1 MVPPRAAG
9 ALEESAMSDAPD
21 KPEQKIE
28 TARYDGPAGGWGSLR
43 GIGRI
48 FGAEWDSPAVLDTL
62 RRQNKPGGFM
72 CVSCAWTKPAHPHPF
87 EFCENGAKATLWELT
102 SRRCTPAFFA
112 EHTIGELRGWKDYD
126 LEQAGRLTHPMRY
139 EPSSDKYVPV
149 SWDEAFAGIAA
160 ELKAL
165 DPKSTVFYASGR
177 ASLETS
183 YLYALFARLYGHNN
197 LPDSSNMCHETTS
210 VGLKKVTGSPVG
222 TCVLSDFDQC
232 DAIFFF
238 GQNTGQNSPRFLH
251 TLQDAVRRGCRIV
264 TFNPLREKGLIA
276 FTNPQEPGQM
286 LTGGETCI
294 SELYLQV
301 RPSGDIAALMG
312 LCKHVL
318 ARERRQWAE
327 DRRHL
332 LDVDFLEQHTH
343 GYEDFVAKLDA
354 TAWEAIEQESGISR
368 AELEQAAEI
377 YCSAHQVIGI
387 YGMGVTQH
395 VHGSQT
401 IGMLVNFLALRG
413 NLGRE
418 GAGISPVRGHSNV
431 QGQRTV
437 GITEKPE
444 LVPYDNLKKLFD
456 FEPPAD
462 KGVTTVEACEQIIAG
477 KVQAF
482 IGLGGNFVRAIPER
496 EKMEAAWQTM
506 RLTVQIATKLNRSHL
521 INGEVAYLLPC
532 LGRSEED
539 MQAGG
544 PQTVTIEDSLSCI
557 HGSVGKRK
565 PASEELRSELAI
577 VAGIAKATLP
587 PNPKVH
593 WDEWVGDYGKVR
605 DLIEATYPEMFER
618 FNDRLFTPGGFY
630 KGNAARERIWK
641 TESGKVEFTV
651 PEALNACGF
660 EDAPG
665 RYRLI
670 TLRSNDQF
678 NTTVYGYSDRMRGIE
693 GTRDVL
699 LISPE
704 EMASAGLEP
713 GQIVALESDADDGV
727 RREVGG
733 LTVTPFDLPR
743 GCVGAYYPEAN
754 PLVPL
759 SHHDRLSK
767 TPASKSVPVRI
778 RA

>member
-1 MVPPRAAG
+1 MD
-9 ALEESAMSDAPD
+9 DAPVRED
-21 KPEQKIE
+21 AEIE
-28 TARYDGPAGGWGSLR
+28 TAHYDGPAGGWGSLR
-43 GIGRI
+43 GIASI
-48 FGAEWDSPAVLDTL
+48 FGKEWASPAAIETL

-102 SRRCTPAFFA
+102 SRRCTPEFFA
-112 EHTIGELRGWKDYD
+112 EHKLSELRTWKDYD
-126 LEQAGRLTHPMRY
+126 LEQTGRLTHPMRY
-139 EPSSDKYVPV
+139 EPASDTYVPV
-149 SWDEAFAGIAA
+149 SWEEAFAGIAA

-165 DPKSTVFYASGR
+165 EPKSTIFYASGR

-222 TCVLSDFDQC
+222 TCVLEDFDKC

-251 TLQDAVRRGCRIV
+251 SLQDAVKRGCKIV

-276 FTNPQEPGQM
+276 FTNPQDLGQM

-294 SELYLQV
+294 SQLYLQV
-301 RPSGDIAALMG
+301 RPSGDIAAIMG
-312 LCKHVL
+312 MCKHVL
-318 ARERRQWAE
+318 ARERRHFAE
-327 DRRHL
+327 TNRHL
-332 LDVDFLEQHTH
+332 LDMDFLAQHCT
-343 GYEDFVAKLDA
+343 GSDAFIAKAEA
-354 TAWEAIEQESGISR
+354 TSWEEIERESGIAR
-368 AELEQAAEI
+368 ADLEAAADI
-377 YCSAHQVIGI
+377 YCDAHKVIGI

-395 VHGSQT
+395 VHGTQT
-401 IGMLVNFLALRG
+401 IGMLVNMLALRG

-437 GITEKPE
+437 GISEKPE
-444 LVPYDNLKKLFD
+444 LVPYDKLRELFGFD
-456 FEPPAD
+456 PPEE
-462 KGVTTVEACEQIIAG
+462 KGMATVEACEAMLAG
-477 KVQAF
+477 KVKAF
-482 IGLGGNFVRAIPER
+482 IGLGGNFIRAIPER
-496 EKMEAAWQTM
+496 EKMEAAWTKL

-521 INGEVAYLLPC
+521 VNGEIAYLLPC

-539 MQAGG
+539 AQASGA
-544 PQTVTIEDSLSCI
+544 QTVTMEDSLSCI
-557 HGSVGKRK
+557 HGSRGHRK
-565 PASEELRSELAI
+565 PASEQLLSELAI
-577 VAGIAKATLP
+577 VAGLAKATLP
-587 PNPKVH
+587 PSPKLQ

-605 DLIEATYPEMFER
+605 DLIEATYPDKFEK
-618 FNDRLFTPGGFY
+618 FNERLFTPGGFY
-630 KGNAARERIWK
+630 KGNPARERIWK
-641 TESGKVEFTV
+641 TKSGKVEFTV
-651 PEALNACGF
+651 PDGLNACGF

-678 NTTVYGYSDRMRGIE
+678 NTTIYGYSDRMRGIE

-699 LISPE
+699 LISPD
-704 EMASAGLEP
+704 EMRAAGLAE
-713 GQIVALESDADDGV
+713 GQIVALVSDAEDGV
-727 RREVGG
+727 HREVGG
-733 LTVTPFDLPR
+733 LAVTPFDLPR

-754 PLVPL
+754 PLIAL
-759 SHHDRLSK
+759 SHHDCLSK
-767 TPASKSVPVRI
+767 TPASKAVPVRI